1 MGTAHCAR
9 YHGAAV
15 GDFRADGSIHPQAEA
30 MAFVQLLENSLLFED
45 IDAALLKPVTA
56 YCRTL
61 DTAGQVVL
69 FREGAPAEELFLV
82 IEGTV
87 ALEIEVRPFDR
98 QPFTTAVEAVGRGE
112 CLGWSA
118 VVAPHRYT
126 ATATTLCD
134 CSLMAVRGDQLLR
147 LMTASPELGYLV
159 MTRLTALVASRLWST
174 RQRLAGV
181 VGSPASQP

>member
-1 MGTAHCAR
+1 
-9 YHGAAV
+9 
-15 GDFRADGSIHPQAEA
+15 

-159 MTRLTALVASRLWST
+159 MTRLTALVELEHGRYHGEAALPR
-174 RQRLAGV
+174 RHPGQR
-181 VGSPASQP
+181 P